1 MQSRLTFHQT
11 KTVIAASWIC
21 GFILSSPLA
30 IFRNYQ
36 ERKWKN
42 FLEAFCTEDLNVLP
56 LYWHILIVALV
67 WIPLAV
73 LIFCYTTI
81 FIKLDQYE
89 RMRRKRDHPLTI
101 NYKRKF
107 AVTLF
112 IVVVT
117 FVVLRI
123 PFTMIVFM
131 RSNMLQHTAEVNQI
145 EGSFQILWY
154 VSRYLIFLN
163 CALTPCVYGITNEN
177 FRRAFRHT
185 KFYKFCC
192 FCTPSRSSTS
202 MVIFTLEP
210 SGRQSKLEP
219 RTPTASNKLNIL
231 KSEKLSKFSTSK
243 KPNVKPKIQEKFQVM
258 ETFI

>member
-1 MQSRLTFHQT
+1 MQARLSFYQT
-11 KTVIAASWIC
+11 KIVIGASWII
-21 GFILSSPLA
+21 GLILSSPLA

-42 FLEAFCTEDLNVLP
+42 FLEAFCTENLKILP

-73 LIFCYTTI
+73 LVFCYTTI

-123 PFTMIVFM
+123 PFTTVVVM
-131 RSNMLQHTAEVNQI
+131 RSHMLQQTAEVNQI
-145 EGSFQILWY
+145 EGSFQTIWY
-154 VSRYLIFLN
+154 ISRYLIFLN

-185 KFYKFCC
+185 KIYKFCC
-192 FCTPSRSSTS
+192 FCTLSKTSTS
-202 MVIFTLEP
+202 MVVFTLEP
-210 SGRQSKLEP
+210 SGRQKLEP
-219 RTPTASNKLNIL
+219 RTPIVSNNKRTWF
-231 KSEKLSKFSTSK
+231 KSEKFSKFSTLK
-243 KPNVKPKIQEKFQVM
+243 VPKSTTKTKEKYQAM
-258 ETFI
+258 ANFI

>member
-1 MQSRLTFHQT
+1 MQARLNFHQT
-11 KTVIAASWIC
+11 KIVISASWIV
-21 GFILSSPLA
+21 GLILSSPLA

-42 FLEAFCTEDLNVLP
+42 FLEAFCTENLNVLP

-73 LIFCYTTI
+73 LVFCYTTI

-123 PFTMIVFM
+123 PFTMVVVM
-131 RSNMLQHTAEVNQI
+131 RSHMLQQTAEVNQI
-145 EGSFQILWY
+145 EGSFQIIWY
-154 VSRYLIFLN
+154 TSRYLIFLN
-163 CALTPCVYGITNEN
+163 CALTPCVYGCTNEN

-192 FCTPSRSSTS
+192 FCTSSRSSTS
-202 MVIFTLEP
+202 MVVYTIEP
-210 SGRQSKLEP
+210 SGKQKLEP
-219 RTPTASNKLNIL
+219 RTPIVGSNKRTWF
-231 KSEKLSKFSTSK
+231 KSEKFSKFSTLKNPKVISK
-243 KPNVKPKIQEKFQVM
+243 SKEKFQSVA
-258 ETFI
+258 TFI